1 MGWIFL
7 DFVKNTEGEK
17 KKKGKQLH
25 SAQAFSRFESV

>member
-17 KKKGKQLH
+17 KGKLH
-25 SAQAFSRFESV
+25 PAQAYLRFEYLIC